1 MLGAGS
7 SGLDGVPVFA
17 AVKPGQH
24 PRFGRSVDR
33 GCAPAGLA
41 WMEEPRR
48 LSLPDHGLRS
58 DHEAGSSRPGKARRR
73 SCSAVNDVS
82 THL

>member
-1 MLGAGS
+1 MVCRCSPRS
-7 SGLDGVPVFA
+7 SLLR
-17 AVKPGQH
+17 QT
-24 PRFGRSVDR
+24 RFGRYVDR

-48 LSLPDHGLRS
+48 LSLPDHGQRR
-58 DHEAGSSRPGKARRR
+58 DRQTGAEPAGEREGVDAE
-73 SCSAVNDVS
+73 SALNDVS